1 MTATR
6 DTEGTG
12 HAVPWLPYGVAAV
25 KIIFVLA
32 VFRLLSTPFSEEMF
46 GEQWLPMPTWD
57 WALASVTPMLLIL
70 LARRPADWSAL
81 SGELTFLRISLTFYL
96 VYGLAFAAL
105 QGEAVLWAS
114 VVSGI
119 VGLVAVHLLNRKE
132 HVRGS

>member
-12 HAVPWLPYGVAAV
+12 HAVPWLPYGVAGV
-25 KIIFVLA
+25 KIVFILA

-57 WALASVTPMLLIL
+57 WALASATPTLLVL
-70 LARRPADWSAL
+70 LARRPVDWSAL
-81 SGELTFLRISLTFYL
+81 SGELTILRIALTFYL

-105 QGEAVLWAS
+105 QGKAVLWAS
-114 VVSGI
+114 VLAGL
-119 VGLVAVHLLNRKE
+119 VGLVAIHLLNRKE
-132 HVRGS
+132 PVHDS